1 MKFNRS
7 YPDSRMRRIRKS
19 SGLRDMLAETTL
31 SKTDLI
37 QPIFIKE
44 GLKGTE
50 EIKSMPGINRLG
62 LDILNDE
69 IEKIID
75 LGIRSVAV
83 FPVIDEDKKDEIG
96 SQAT

>member
-1 MKFNRS
+1 
-7 YPDSRMRRIRKS
+7 
-19 SGLRDMLAETTL
+19 MLAETTL

-44 GLKGTE
+44 GLSGTE
-50 EIKSMPGINRLG
+50 EIKSMPGINRFG

-75 LGIRSVAV
+75 LGIKIYCS
-83 FPVIDEDKKDEIG
+83 F
-96 SQAT
+96 SSN